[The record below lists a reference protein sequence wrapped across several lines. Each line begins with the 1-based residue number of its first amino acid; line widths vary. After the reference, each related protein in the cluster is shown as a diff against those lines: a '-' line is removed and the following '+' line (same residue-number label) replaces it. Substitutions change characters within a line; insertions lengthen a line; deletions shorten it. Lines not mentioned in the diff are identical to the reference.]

1 MIRDPHNLSPE
12 RQAQIESIC
21 TAARDAVREALRR
34 HMLLGESVAIAD
46 DTDNGDVRVV
56 APDELRKLLDVG
68 SQQDANS

>member
-1 MIRDPHNLSPE
+1 MIRDPRSLSPE
-12 RQAQIESIC
+12 RQAQIESIR

-46 DTDNGDVRVV
+46 NTDNGDVRVIG
-56 APDELRKLLDVG
+56 PDELRELLDAG